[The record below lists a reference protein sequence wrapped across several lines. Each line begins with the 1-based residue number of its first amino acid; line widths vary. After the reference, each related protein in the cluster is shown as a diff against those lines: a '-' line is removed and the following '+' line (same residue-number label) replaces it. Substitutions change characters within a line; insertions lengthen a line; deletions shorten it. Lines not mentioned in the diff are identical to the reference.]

1 MDSATAGSPRPSMT
15 RRTLRNLLAMLAL
28 AVVPPAGA
36 QAPPPLPPPAPP
48 GQAADPI
55 GGKLFPPELIMTHQ
69 AEIGL
74 EDKQRETILKELE
87 KAQAQFPRL
96 QWQLQAASQ
105 QLSKLLDDSP
115 VNEAKA
121 LAQAGE
127 VMKLETEI
135 KRAHLGLLI
144 RIRNTLS
151 DAQRSKLQALRRAS
165 P

>member
-1 MDSATAGSPRPSMT
+1 MAQGPT
-15 RRTLRNLLAMLAL
+15 
-28 AVVPPAGA
+28 PP
-36 QAPPPLPPPAPP
+36 QAPDPL
-48 GQAADPI
+48 GS
-55 GGKLFPPELIMTHQ
+55 KLFPPELIMTHQ

-74 EDKQRETILKELE
+74 EDKQREAIVKELE

-96 QWQLQAASQ
+96 QWQLQAATE
-105 QLSKLLDDSP
+105 QLVKLLDAPQID
-115 VNEAKA
+115 EAKA

-151 DAQRSKLQALRRAS
+151 EVQRAKLQALRRGA

>member
-1 MDSATAGSPRPSMT
+1 MT
-15 RRTLRNLLAMLAL
+15 RRALRNLLATLAL
-28 AVVPPAGA
+28 AVGPPAVADGPGAPTPA
-36 QAPPPLPPPAPP
+36 QAP
-48 GQAADPI
+48 DPI
-55 GGKLFPPELIMTHQ
+55 GAKLFPPELIMAHQ

-74 EDKQRETILKELE
+74 EDKQREAILKELE
-87 KAQAQFPRL
+87 KAQSQFPRL
-96 QWQLQAASQ
+96 QWQLQAATE
-105 QLSKLLDDSP
+105 QLVKLLDAPQID
-115 VNEAKA
+115 EGKT

-151 DAQRSKLQALRRAS
+151 DTQRSKLQAIRRAA

>member
-1 MDSATAGSPRPSMT
+1 MNRHLL
-15 RRTLRNLLAMLAL
+15 RTLLVALAL
-28 AVVPPAGA
+28 AVGPPAAA
-36 QAPPPLPPPAPP
+36 QAPQAPPAP
-48 GQAADPI
+48 ASDPI
-55 GGKLFPPELIMTHQ
+55 GSKLFPPELIMTHQ

-74 EDKQRETILKELE
+74 EDKQREAILKELE

-105 QLSKLLDDSP
+105 QLSKLLDAPQVD
-115 VNEAKA
+115 EAKA

-135 KRAHLGLLI
+135 KRTHLGLLI

-151 DAQRSKLQALRRAS
+151 DTQRSKLQALRRTS
-165 P
+165 Q

>member
-1 MDSATAGSPRPSMT
+1 
-15 RRTLRNLLAMLAL
+15 LNHLA
-28 AVVPPAGA
+28 
-36 QAPPPLPPPAPP
+36 
-48 GQAADPI
+48 D
-55 GGKLFPPELIMTHQ
+55 
-69 AEIGL
+69 IGL
-74 EDKQRETILKELE
+74 VDMQRETILKELE
-87 KAQAQFPRL
+87 KAQAQVPRL

-105 QLSKLLDDSP
+105 QLSKLLDAPQVD
-115 VNEAKA
+115 EAKA

-151 DAQRSKLQALRRAS
+151 DTQRSKLQALRRAS

>member
-1 MDSATAGSPRPSMT
+1 MNRHLL
-15 RRTLRNLLAMLAL
+15 RTLLVALAL
-28 AVVPPAGA
+28 AVGPPAAA
-36 QAPPPLPPPAPP
+36 QAPQTPSTP
-48 GQAADPI
+48 AADPI
-55 GGKLFPPELIMTHQ
+55 GSKLFPPELIMTHQ

-74 EDKQRETILKELE
+74 EDRQREAILKELE
-87 KAQAQFPRL
+87 KAQSQFPRL

-105 QLSKLLDDSP
+105 QLSQLLDAPQVD
-115 VNEAKA
+115 EAKA

-135 KRAHLGLLI
+135 KRAHLALLI

-151 DAQRSKLQALRRAS
+151 DTQRSKLLALRRAT

>member
-1 MDSATAGSPRPSMT
+1 MK
-15 RRTLRNLLAMLAL
+15 RRAFPALLVALAL
-28 AVVPPAGA
+28 GIGLPAAAEGPPS
-36 QAPPPLPPPAPP
+36 PPAP
-48 GQAADPI
+48 AADPI
-55 GGKLFPPELIMTHQ
+55 GSKLFPPELIMTHQ

-74 EDKQRETILKELE
+74 EDKQREAIVKELE

-96 QWQLQAASQ
+96 QWQLQAASE
-105 QLSKLLDDSP
+105 QLSKLLDAPQVD
-115 VNEAKA
+115 EAKA

-151 DAQRSKLQALRRAS
+151 DTQRSKLQALRRAS

>member
-1 MDSATAGSPRPSMT
+1 MT
-15 RRTLRNLLAMLAL
+15 RHPLRILLAALAL
-28 AVVPPAGA
+28 AVGPPAAA
-36 QAPPPLPPPAPP
+36 QAPPPAPAS
-48 GQAADPI
+48 DPI
-55 GGKLFPPELIMTHQ
+55 GSKLFPPELIMTHQ

-74 EDKQRETILKELE
+74 EDRQREAILKELE

-105 QLSKLLDDSP
+105 QLSKLLDAPQVD
-115 VNEAKA
+115 EAKA

-127 VMKLETEI
+127 VMKLENEI

-151 DAQRSKLQALRRAS
+151 DTQRSKLQALRRTS

>member
-1 MDSATAGSPRPSMT
+1 MKRRAL
-15 RRTLRNLLAMLAL
+15 RTLLATLVLAL
-28 AVVPPAGA
+28 GPPAAAEG
-36 QAPPPLPPPAPP
+36 PPSPPAP
-48 GQAADPI
+48 AADPI
-55 GGKLFPPELIMTHQ
+55 ASKLFPPELIMTHQ

-74 EDKQRETILKELE
+74 EDKQREAILKELE

-96 QWQLQAASQ
+96 QWQLQAASE
-105 QLSKLLDDSP
+105 QLSKLLDAPQVD
-115 VNEAKA
+115 EAKA

-151 DAQRSKLQALRRAS
+151 DTQRSKLQALRRAS

>member
-1 MDSATAGSPRPSMT
+1 MKRRAL
-15 RRTLRNLLAMLAL
+15 RTLLATLVLAL
-28 AVVPPAGA
+28 GPPAAAEG
-36 QAPPPLPPPAPP
+36 PPSPPAP
-48 GQAADPI
+48 AADPI
-55 GGKLFPPELIMTHQ
+55 ASKLFPPELIMTHQ

-74 EDKQRETILKELE
+74 EDKQREAILKELE

-96 QWQLQAASQ
+96 QWQLQAASE
-105 QLSKLLDDSP
+105 QLSKLLDAPQVD
-115 VNEAKA
+115 EAKA

-151 DAQRSKLQALRRAS
+151 EAQRARLQALRRGA

>member
-1 MDSATAGSPRPSMT
+1 MT
-15 RRTLRNLLAMLAL
+15 RRVLRNLLATLTLAIGTPAL
-28 AVVPPAGA
+28 AEGPPTPPA
-36 QAPPPLPPPAPP
+36 
-48 GQAADPI
+48 QAADPI
-55 GGKLFPPELIMTHQ
+55 GSKLFPPELIMTHQ

-74 EDKQRETILKELE
+74 EDKQRETIVKELE

-105 QLSKLLDDSP
+105 QLSKLLDAPQVD
-115 VNEAKA
+115 EAKA
-121 LAQAGE
+121 LAQAAE

-144 RIRNTLS
+144 RIRNALS
-151 DAQRSKLQALRRAS
+151 DTQRSKLQALRRTA

>member
-1 MDSATAGSPRPSMT
+1 MT
-15 RRTLRNLLAMLAL
+15 RRVLRNLLATLAL
-28 AVVPPAGA
+28 AIGPPALAEGGPPT
-36 QAPPPLPPPAPP
+36 PPP
-48 GQAADPI
+48 QAADPI
-55 GGKLFPPELIMTHQ
+55 GSKLFPPELIMTHQ

-74 EDKQRETILKELE
+74 EDKQRESILKELE

-105 QLSKLLDDSP
+105 QLSKLLDESP
-115 VNEAKA
+115 INEAKA
-121 LAQAGE
+121 LAQAAE

-144 RIRNTLS
+144 RIRNVLS
-151 DAQRSKLQALRRAS
+151 DAQRSKLQALRRSS

>member
-1 MDSATAGSPRPSMT
+1 MNCRALHT
-15 RRTLRNLLAMLAL
+15 LLAVLAL
-28 AVVPPAGA
+28 TVGLPAAAEGPPS
-36 QAPPPLPPPAPP
+36 QP
-48 GQAADPI
+48 QAADPI
-55 GGKLFPPELIMTHQ
+55 ASKLFPPELIMTHQ

-74 EDKQRETILKELE
+74 EDKQRDAILKELE

-96 QWQLQAASQ
+96 QWQLQAASE
-105 QLSKLLDDSP
+105 QLSKLLDAPQVD
-115 VNEAKA
+115 EAKA

-127 VMKLETEI
+127 LMKLETEI

-151 DAQRSKLQALRRAS
+151 ETQRSKLQALRRAS

>member
-1 MDSATAGSPRPSMT
+1 MT
-15 RRTLRNLLAMLAL
+15 RRALRNLLATLAL
-28 AVVPPAGA
+28 AVGPPAVADGPGAPTPA
-36 QAPPPLPPPAPP
+36 QAP
-48 GQAADPI
+48 DPI
-55 GGKLFPPELIMTHQ
+55 GAKLFPPELIMAHQ

-74 EDKQRETILKELE
+74 EDKQREAILKELE
-87 KAQAQFPRL
+87 KAQSQFPRL
-96 QWQLQAASQ
+96 QWQLQAATE
-105 QLSKLLDDSP
+105 QLVKLLDAPQID
-115 VNEAKA
+115 EGKT

-151 DAQRSKLQALRRAS
+151 DAQRSKLQAIRRAA

>member
-1 MDSATAGSPRPSMT
+1 MT
-15 RRTLRNLLAMLAL
+15 RRALRNVLAMLAL
-28 AVVPPAGA
+28 AVGPPAVA
-36 QAPPPLPPPAPP
+36 QGSGTPTPPQAQDPL
-48 GQAADPI
+48 GS
-55 GGKLFPPELIMTHQ
+55 KLFPPELIMTHQ

-74 EDKQRETILKELE
+74 EDKQRETIVKELE

-96 QWQLQAASQ
+96 QWQLQAATEK
-105 QLSKLLDDSP
+105 LVTLLDAPQID
-115 VNEAKA
+115 EARA

-151 DAQRSKLQALRRAS
+151 EAQRAKLQALRRGA

>member
-1 MDSATAGSPRPSMT
+1 MT
-15 RRTLRNLLAMLAL
+15 RRALRNLLATIAL
-28 AVVPPAGA
+28 AIGPPALAEG
-36 QAPPPLPPPAPP
+36 PPAPP
-48 GQAADPI
+48 LQAADPI
-55 GGKLFPPELIMTHQ
+55 GSKLFPPELIMTHQ

-74 EDKQRETILKELE
+74 EDKQRESILKELE
-87 KAQAQFPRL
+87 KAQGQFPRL

-105 QLSKLLDDSP
+105 QLSKLLDESP
-115 VNEAKA
+115 INEAKA
-121 LAQAGE
+121 LAQAAE

-144 RIRNTLS
+144 RIRNVLS

>member
-1 MDSATAGSPRPSMT
+1 MT
-15 RRTLRNLLAMLAL
+15 RHLLRTLLATLAL
-28 AVVPPAGA
+28 AVGPPAAA
-36 QAPPPLPPPAPP
+36 QAPQTPPTP
-48 GQAADPI
+48 AADPI
-55 GGKLFPPELIMTHQ
+55 GSKLFPPELIMTHQ

-87 KAQAQFPRL
+87 KAQSQFPRL

-105 QLSKLLDDSP
+105 HLSQLLDAPQVD
-115 VNEAKA
+115 EAKA

-151 DAQRSKLQALRRAS
+151 DTQRSKLQALRRAT

>member
-1 MDSATAGSPRPSMT
+1 MT
-15 RRTLRNLLAMLAL
+15 RFLMSTLLAALVL
-28 AVVPPAGA
+28 AVGPPAAA
-36 QAPPPLPPPAPP
+36 QAPQTPPAP
-48 GQAADPI
+48 AADPI
-55 GGKLFPPELIMTHQ
+55 GSKLFPPELIMAHQ

-74 EDKQRETILKELE
+74 EDKQREAILKELE
-87 KAQAQFPRL
+87 KAQSQFPRL
-96 QWQLQAASQ
+96 QWQLQAASE
-105 QLSKLLDDSP
+105 QLSQLLDAPRVD
-115 VNEAKA
+115 EAKA

-151 DAQRSKLQALRRAS
+151 DTQRSKLQALRRAT